1 MNITN
6 GQKIADSSHQTDAVL
21 KILKDVTRKYNVG
34 KKEINVSFDALH
46 GVQPNQEDIIKLIQ
60 KRNPSVRKDR
70 IIKVSREINLK
81 SRAIQKDNTDYD
93 SKSALSIIRDE
104 TNDELVKSI
113 INIKK
118 LYESGT
124 EDIVTMAANKSGAS
138 YFLAAQSRVR
148 QDLNRP
154 AGSKRISKKVGE
166 STNYNNDARA
176 VEHFLFQQ
184 FIEKTASIDGHGKI
198 ERPFMCISVH
208 GCAKFKNGSDI
219 FIGNG
224 VKRGKMPCDPVIA
237 RWVKSEIDKQIRK
250 RRMVNSKKEYLRV
263 HVSTEGSRLSG
274 STAMIER
281 RYGSTN
287 IFGFGDL
294 FQAVQLELSPLCR
307 KKYQKEIALAISE
320 IAITFSK
327 EFSTRDKYLDYKKSN
342 STPVDKAREK
352 GCLYFNA
359 IGCAR
364 HSNNT
369 LKMNSDFRRWLDVR
383 KGDSV
388 NVHTV
393 DDSKISTKPLLTL
406 KISNAHYTEKKAPFP
421 LFDRE
426 INKPVIICKD

>member
-1 MNITN
+1 MNITS
-6 GQKIADSSHQTDAVL
+6 GQNITNSSHQTDTVL

-34 KKEINVSFDALH
+34 KKKINVSFDALH

-60 KRNPSVRKDR
+60 KRNPSARKER
-70 IIKVSREINLK
+70 ILKASREINAK
-81 SRAIQKDNTDYD
+81 SHTIQKDNTDYD

-184 FIEKTASIDGHGKI
+184 FIEKSASINGHGKI
-198 ERPFMCISVH
+198 ERPFMCISIH

-224 VKRGKMPCDPVIA
+224 VKRAKMPCDPVIA

-250 RRMVNSKKEYLRV
+250 RKMVNSKKEYLRV

-294 FQAVQLELSPLCR
+294 FQAVQLELSPICR
-307 KKYQKEIALAISE
+307 KKYQGEIALAISE
-320 IAITFSK
+320 IALAFSK
-327 EFSTRDKYLDYKKSN
+327 KFSTKEKYLSYKKAN

-359 IGCAR
+359 IGRAR
-364 HSNNT
+364 RGNNT

-388 NVHTV
+388 SIYKV
-393 DDSKISTKPLLTL
+393 DNGKISSKPILAL
-406 KISNAHYTEKKAPFP
+406 KVSNSHYTEKKVPYP
-421 LFDRE
+421 LFNRE
-426 INKPVIICKD
+426 INKAVIVCKG